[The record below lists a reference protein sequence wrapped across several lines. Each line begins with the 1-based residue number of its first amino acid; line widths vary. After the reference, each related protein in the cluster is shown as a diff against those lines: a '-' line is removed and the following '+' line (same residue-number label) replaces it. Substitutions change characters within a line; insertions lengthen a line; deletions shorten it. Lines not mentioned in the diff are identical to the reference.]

1 MKNIIYKFSSLASVA
16 ALIFVA
22 GCAGGGGMYGNNP
35 TYGLGSATNNTLGGG
50 VQGAVLGSIIQ
61 SMAGSVL
68 NGQIGSQLT
77 PNDQTFRLQQLG
89 GLMQSG
95 SVNQSRQWVNPKTG
109 NVFVLKPIGQQGYN
123 QQFKQK
129 CINMEETLILRNG
142 KRIPENRRA
151 CLNSR
156 TGKWNLVQ

>member
-1 MKNIIYKFSSLASVA
+1 MKNNFYKLRCLASMT
-16 ALIFVA
+16 ALMFIA
-22 GCAGGGGMYGNNP
+22 GCMGGGGAYGNNP
-35 TYGLGSATNNTLGGG
+35 TYGLGSATSTALGGG

-68 NGQIGSQLT
+68 NGQIGSQLA
-77 PNDQTFRLQQLG
+77 PDDKTFRLQQLG

-95 SVNQSRQWVNPKTG
+95 SVNQPRQWVNPKTG

-151 CLNSR
+151 CLNPN